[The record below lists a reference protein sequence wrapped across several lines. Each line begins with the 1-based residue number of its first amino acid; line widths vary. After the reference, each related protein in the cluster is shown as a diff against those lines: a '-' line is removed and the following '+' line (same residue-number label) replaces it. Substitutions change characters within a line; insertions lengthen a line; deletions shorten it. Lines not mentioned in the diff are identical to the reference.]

1 MRHHRKQLKPEEGSV
16 LIIGLIVLA
25 MLTALALSSLR
36 GATVQEKMTANSDS
50 RNIAVQMAES
60 ALRDAEEK
68 LKLSPDSISI
78 GKASTG
84 NVSGI
89 ACLIN
94 KVSGYDFAS
103 EDTWTA
109 SSQSPCVFSGGAK
122 NSVKAPLYFVEFFYA
137 SPIVDMS
144 DPLRLRTCFYR
155 ISARGYGVK
164 ESGSVTL
171 QSTYR
176 FTNCS

>member
-1 MRHHRKQLKPEEGSV
+1 
-16 LIIGLIVLA
+16 
-25 MLTALALSSLR
+25 MLTVLALSSLR
-36 GATVQEKMTANSDS
+36 GATVQEKMTTNSDS
-50 RNIAVQMAES
+50 RNIAIQMAES

-68 LKLSPDSISI
+68 LKLSPNAVSV
-78 GKASTG
+78 ASASAG
-84 NVSGI
+84 NVSGVT
-89 ACLIN
+89 CLIN

-103 EDTWTA
+103 ETTWQ
-109 SSQSPCVFSGGAK
+109 SSNPSPCTFSGGLK

-137 SPIVDMS
+137 APVVDMS

-164 ESGSVTL
+164 ESNSVTL